1 MKSSFSSKT
10 PASKPAILIIGP
22 PGTGKTVLAS
32 MLGRPYII
40 ELDNNIAG
48 AFSYLK
54 LAGANCN
61 AKYSVPHIK
70 EDGGV
75 VPRLDRW
82 KAMNADINEAVADPD
97 VDTLVIDGLSALIEI
112 ALDEVRRQAILTGDP
127 KAPKIGDPIKGTPDM
142 PLRIQD
148 WGSFGAL
155 LRHWFIALR
164 ASGKTLVVT
173 GHVVIDKDELTSILQ
188 QMINLPG
195 KFAHEISGLFTEVWS
210 TEIREETKD
219 GKKTF
224 KYFITTRPSPAQR
237 SLGLKSGNQLPPAV
251 EVDFAQLNKLI
262 YGH

>member
-1 MKSSFSSKT
+1 MKSSFTSKT

-48 AFSYLK
+48 AFSYLTTISADCK
-54 LAGANCN
+54 AE
-61 AKYSVPHIK
+61 YSVPHIQA
-70 EDGGV
+70 DGSV
-75 VPRLDRW
+75 LPRDKRW
-82 KAMNADINEAVADPD
+82 AAMNADIMEACKRTDI
-97 VDTLVIDGLSALIEI
+97 DTIVIDSLSSLIEV
-112 ALDEVRRQAILTGDP
+112 ALDEVRRQQGR
-127 KAPKIGDPIKGTPDM
+127 KIGDPVKGIKDES
-142 PLRIQD
+142 LQQSD
-148 WGSFGAL
+148 WGAFGGL
-155 LRHWFIALR
+155 MRQWIILLR
-164 ASGKTLVVT
+164 ASGKVLVVT
-173 GHVVIDKDELTSILQ
+173 GHSVTDKDELTSILQ
-188 QMINLPG
+188 QYINFPG

-251 EVDFAQLNKLI
+251 EVDFVQLNKLI
-262 YGH
+262 YPTL